1 MKKLLLIPA
10 LLGTMA
16 MANEYKYEVTPLVGY
31 DITEGN
37 TDLDNYM
44 VYGAEIQFNDVASK
58 IKPELMLLYS
68 VADYNTYKLLSNA
81 DTEVARI
88 AFNGVYEYEKVGSI
102 TPIVK
107 AGLGYESMY
116 SGSYTK
122 ETGNEA
128 SVFAD
133 AGVGAKIPLKDNI
146 SLKVEAL
153 YMLKYNADRYDN
165 NLVVSAGLNIAFGKK
180 AQRAMPQEVE
190 IVQEIVDLD
199 DDNDGVLNSKD
210 KCPFT
215 LDSVEVDANGCAID
229 KDKDGVVDSVD
240 KCLNTPVNTKV
251 NNEGCAY
258 SAILNI
264 NFDNNS
270 AKVQQNSY
278 DVITTYADFLKDTGY
293 GAKIIG
299 HTDSRGSSAYNKKL
313 SKKRADAVVAILVED
328 GVDGSKLQSVGMGEA
343 EPIATN
349 DTAEGRAKNRRIEAK
364 ITK

>member
-1 MKKLLLIPA
+1 
-10 LLGTMA
+10 

-68 VADYNTYKLLSNA
+68 VADYNTYKLPSNA

-165 NLVVSAGLNIAFGKK
+165 NLVISAGLNIAFGKK
-180 AQRAMPQEVE
+180 AQRVVE
-190 IVQEIVDLD
+190 QVQQIVDED
-199 DDNDGVLNSKD
+199 SDNDGVLNAND
-210 KCPFT
+210 KCPYT
-215 LDSVEVDANGCAID
+215 LDSVEVDVNGCAID
-229 KDKDGVVDSVD
+229 KDKDGVIDSAD
-240 KCLNTPVNTKV
+240 KCLNTPPNTKV
-251 NNEGCAY
+251 NSDGCAY

-264 NFDNNS
+264 NFENNS
-270 AKVQQNSY
+270 AKVKQDSY
-278 DVITTYADFLKDTGY
+278 DVITTYADFLKKTDY
-293 GAKIIG
+293 SAKIIG
-299 HTDSRGSSAYNKKL
+299 HTDSIGSSAYNKKL
-313 SKKRADAVVAILVED
+313 SKKRADAVVAILIED
-328 GVDGSKLQSVGMGEA
+328 GVSCSNLTAVGMGEA

-349 DTAEGRAKNRRIEAK
+349 KTAEGRAKNRRIEAK
-364 ITK
+364 LVK